1 MRFNRASSA
10 DRRKLSDA
18 PERHFPGRT
27 AKVGIS
33 ARCSSFEGCP
43 HGRAGPSAN
52 RQEHCPRRRPTVEE
66 MVKQIAYFLES
77 FAGRPDSI
85 NMALV
90 TVFALFSTRRQ
101 EEIASILWCDLEQA
115 PRTRIL
121 VRDMKHPGQKIGN
134 NVRCDLPE
142 EAMRVI
148 QAMPRVDERIFP
160 YNHRSISSRFTR
172 ACKVLGIEDLH
183 FHDLHHEGVSRLFE
197 MGETIPHV
205 AAVSGHRD

>member
-1 MRFNRASSA
+1 
-10 DRRKLSDA
+10 
-18 PERHFPGRT
+18 
-27 AKVGIS
+27 
-33 ARCSSFEGCP
+33 
-43 HGRAGPSAN
+43 
-52 RQEHCPRRRPTVEE
+52 
-66 MVKQIAYFLES
+66 MVKLIAYFLES

-172 ACKVLGIEDLH
+172 ACKVFGIEDLH
-183 FHDLHHEGVSRLFE
+183 FHDLRHEGVSRLFE

-205 AAVSGHRD
+205 AGSLGSPRLEELAALYAIATERRQMGSLERA